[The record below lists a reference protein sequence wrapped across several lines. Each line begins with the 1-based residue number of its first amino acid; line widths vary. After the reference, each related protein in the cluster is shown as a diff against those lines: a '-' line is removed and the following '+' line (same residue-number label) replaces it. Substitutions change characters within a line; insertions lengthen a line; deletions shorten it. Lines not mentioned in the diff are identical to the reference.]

1 MDYKRIL
8 FCVLHHP
15 MDAET
20 HNIPPG
26 EQSTD
31 ALWGMNRN
39 GLNSTRGGGLKPKI
53 RLSLD
58 APRVCAPE
66 LARFKISIK
75 WKQWT
80 LNLEGSGARARSA
93 AA

>member
-1 MDYKRIL
+1 
-8 FCVLHHP
+8 

-75 WKQWT
+75 WWLPETVEPNPSQFRRT
-80 LNLEGSGARARSA
+80 CQIGRGVNPTF
-93 AA
+93 

>member
-1 MDYKRIL
+1 ML

-75 WKQWT
+75 WKKQWS
-80 LNLEGSGARARSA
+80 LNPASSGARARSA